1 MIYGRGNFGGRE
13 MKTQKCH
20 FGTRPRAIKYLSE
33 EGYTMTGVTRGSK
46 EVWIKRDE
54 STSHSYASLDHVTK
68 TDAKGDF
75 KVWQATFYDR

>member
-1 MIYGRGNFGGRE
+1 
-13 MKTQKCH
+13 
-20 FGTRPRAIKYLSE
+20 
-33 EGYTMTGVTRGSK
+33 MTGVTRGSK